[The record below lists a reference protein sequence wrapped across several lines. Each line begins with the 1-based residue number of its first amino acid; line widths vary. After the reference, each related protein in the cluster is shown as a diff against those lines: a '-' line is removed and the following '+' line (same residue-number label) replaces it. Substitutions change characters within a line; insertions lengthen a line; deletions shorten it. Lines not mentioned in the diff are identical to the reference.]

1 MPGSYVGSEEPED
14 PSSGEYKAARAS
26 KRPLGQDLRRWDDGR
41 YLAVSAPNGTMAF
54 SRYRMR
60 FEKRDA
66 LRFISHHDLMRVF
79 ELALR
84 RSGLKIAYTQ
94 GFNPHP
100 KVSFA
105 LALPLGVESL
115 DEIVDIDLD
124 YATDPPS
131 PKLVLDQLAVQMPP
145 GLLITHA
152 ELATGRP
159 QVIAVEYRC
168 ELPAELDT
176 NDLQRRLMEFLSKD
190 SHPFSRSR
198 GPKKAARSLDARA
211 FTLHAT
217 LKGRTLS
224 MRLKAGQEGGM
235 KPSDLLQVLGL
246 DPNRL
251 LVTKTRTI
259 LADAPQQPEATGDYD
274 T

>member
-1 MPGSYVGSEEPED
+1 
-14 PSSGEYKAARAS
+14 
-26 KRPLGQDLRRWDDGR
+26 
-41 YLAVSAPNGTMAF
+41 MAF

-66 LRFISHHDLMRVF
+66 LRFISHHDLMRMF

-84 RSGLKIAYTQ
+84 RSGLKIAFTQ

-131 PKLVLDQLAVQMPP
+131 PRQVLEQLAAQMPP
-145 GLLITHA
+145 GLLIKHA

-159 QVIAVEYRC
+159 QVVAVEYRC
-168 ELPAELDT
+168 DIPAELDT
-176 NDLQRRLMEFLSKD
+176 QDLQQRLKDFLACA

-211 FTLHAT
+211 FTLHAS
-217 LKGRTLS
+217 LQARTLH

-259 LADAPQQPEATGDYD
+259 LADALDKAEATGDYD
-274 T
+274 S

>member
-1 MPGSYVGSEEPED
+1 
-14 PSSGEYKAARAS
+14 
-26 KRPLGQDLRRWDDGR
+26 
-41 YLAVSAPNGTMAF
+41 MAF

-60 FEKRDA
+60 FEKRGA

-84 RSGLKIAYTQ
+84 RSGLNVAYTQ

-115 DEIVDIDLD
+115 DEIVDIDLQHD
-124 YATDPPS
+124 LES
-131 PKLVLDQLAVQMPP
+131 PAPEFVVDELARQMPA
-145 GLLITHA
+145 GLTLKHA
-152 ELATGRP
+152 ELASGRP
-159 QVIAVEYRC
+159 RVIAADYEC
-168 ELPAELDT
+168 ELPPELDT
-176 NDLQRRLMEFLSKD
+176 QELQMRLEVFLAQAGHD
-190 SHPFSRSR
+190 FTRSR
-198 GPKKAARSLDARA
+198 GEKKPARNFDARE
-211 FTLHAT
+211 FTLAASIEARV
-217 LKGRTLS
+217 LN
-224 MRLKAGQEGGM
+224 MRLKAGQDGGM
-235 KPSDLLQVLGL
+235 KPSDLLQILGL

-259 LADAPQQPEATGDYD
+259 LADAQTEAEALDEHD

>member
-1 MPGSYVGSEEPED
+1 
-14 PSSGEYKAARAS
+14 
-26 KRPLGQDLRRWDDGR
+26 
-41 YLAVSAPNGTMAF
+41 MAF

-105 LALPLGVESL
+105 LALPLGVESR
-115 DEIVDIDLD
+115 DEIVDVDLD
-124 YATDPPS
+124 YADNPPS
-131 PKLVLDQLAVQMPP
+131 PQDVLKQLAAQMPP
-145 GLLITHA
+145 GLLLKHA
-152 ELATGRP
+152 EVATGRP
-159 QVIAVEYRC
+159 QVVAVEYQC
-168 ELPAELDT
+168 DVPAELDT
-176 NDLQRRLMEFLSKD
+176 QDLQRRLMDFLAQA
-190 SHPFSRSR
+190 SHPFTRSR
-198 GPKKAARSLDARA
+198 GSRKAARSFDARA
-211 FTLHAT
+211 FTLHAEMRE
-217 LKGRTLS
+217 RTLH
-224 MRLKAGQEGGM
+224 MRLKAGQDGGM
-235 KPSDLLQVLGL
+235 KPSDLLQILGL

-259 LADAPQQPEATGDYD
+259 LANEEDGARDFGFKA
-274 T
+274 